1 MSGRFLSRTAEK
13 RVLQENLREYDKI
26 PLMSSLSVGIVGLP
40 NVGKSTLFNALLQK
54 QQALAANYPFATI
67 EPNVGI
73 VPVPDKRLEV
83 LAKMVSTEK
92 IVPATVEFVD
102 IAGLVAGASEGAGL
116 GNKFLSHI
124 REVSFI
130 LHVVR
135 AFEDGNVVKEGS
147 VDPLSDYQTIC
158 TELQLADIGVLE
170 KQAVPKGNLTP
181 DQKERCALIE
191 SWKKVLNEG
200 KSIRDHISTPEDQH
214 LAKELGLLS
223 AKGELVALNVSE
235 EQLAQTEAIKA
246 QYSHILGLPAEKL
259 LVICAKL
266 EAELAELSEEERAEY
281 LTDLGIEYSGLE
293 VLIQQAYHTIGLQS
307 FYTAGEKEARAWTI
321 RQGTTAPEAAGT
333 IHTDF
338 VKHFIRANVVSY
350 DDYVAHGGVKGAKEA
365 GKLRQEGKDYIMKP
379 DDVVE
384 FLIGK

>member
-1 MSGRFLSRTAEK
+1 
-13 RVLQENLREYDKI
+13 
-26 PLMSSLSVGIVGLP
+26 MSSLSVGIVGLP

-67 EPNVGI
+67 EPNVGV

-83 LAKMVSTEK
+83 LAKIVNTEK
-92 IVPATVEFVD
+92 LVPATVEFVD

-135 AFEDGNVVKEGS
+135 AFEDGNIIKEGS
-147 VDPLSDYQTIC
+147 VDPLSDYQTIS
-158 TELQLADIGVLE
+158 TELQLSDISSLQ
-170 KQAVPKGNLTP
+170 KQVAPKGALSP
-181 DQKERCALIE
+181 EQKERINIIE
-191 SWKKVLNEG
+191 SWKVALNQA
-200 KSIRDHISTPEDQH
+200 KNIRDVISTDEERG
-214 LAKELGLLS
+214 LAKELGLLT

-235 EQLAQTEAIKA
+235 HQLSEAESIRQ
-246 QYSHILGLPAEKL
+246 QYSQTLGLPIEKL
-259 LVICAKL
+259 IVICAKL
-266 EAELAELSEEERAEY
+266 EAELAELSEAERAEY
-281 LTDLGIEYSGLE
+281 LKDLGIEYSGLE
-293 VLIQQAYHTIGLQS
+293 VLIQQAYHTLGLQS

-321 RQGTTAPEAAGT
+321 RQGTTAPEAAGV

-338 VKHFIRANVVSY
+338 IKHFIRANVISY
-350 DDYVAHGGVKGAKEA
+350 DDYVACNGIKGAKEA
-365 GKLRQEGKDYIMKP
+365 GKLRQEGKDYVMKP

>member
-1 MSGRFLSRTAEK
+1 
-13 RVLQENLREYDKI
+13 
-26 PLMSSLSVGIVGLP
+26 MSSLSVGIVGLP

>member
-1 MSGRFLSRTAEK
+1 M
-13 RVLQENLREYDKI
+13 N
-26 PLMSSLSVGIVGLP
+26 LSVGIVGLP

-67 EPNVGI
+67 EPNVGV
-73 VPVPDKRLEV
+73 VPVPDKRLDV
-83 LAKMVSTEK
+83 LAKIVHTEK
-92 IVPATVEFVD
+92 IVPATVEFLD

-124 REVSFI
+124 REASFI

-147 VDPLSDYQTIC
+147 VDPQSDYQVIS
-158 TELQLADIGVLE
+158 TELQLADLGTLQ
-170 KQAVPKGNLTP
+170 KQVIPKGALTP
-181 DQKERCALIE
+181 EQRERFTHIERWKTALDQ
-191 SWKKVLNEG
+191 G
-200 KSIRDHISTPEDQH
+200 KNLRDAITTPEEQS
-214 LAKELGLLS
+214 LAKELGLLT
-223 AKGELVALNVSE
+223 AKGELVALNVAE
-235 EQLAQTEAIKA
+235 EQLSQTEAIRA
-246 QYSHILGLPAEKL
+246 RYSELLHLESNKL

-266 EAELAELSEEERAEY
+266 ESELAELSEVERSEY
-281 LTDLGIEYSGLE
+281 LQELGIEYSGLE
-293 VLIQQAYHTIGLQS
+293 VLIQQAYHTLGLQS

-321 RQGTTAPEAAGT
+321 RQGTTAPEAAGA

-338 VKHFIRANVVSY
+338 TRLFIRANVVSY
-350 DDYVAHGGVKGAKEA
+350 DDYVACQGLKGAKEA
-365 GKLRQEGKDYIMKP
+365 GKLRQEGKEYVMRP